1 MADAPPWRRTR
12 RTWRPRPSALVAT
25 GRQAGCTCH
34 FEAGRSFAT
43 HHDFQLQLDHWLDH
57 RANGRRHDAALLPD

>member
-1 MADAPPWRRTR
+1 MADPPPRRRTR

-25 GRQAGCTCH
+25 GRQAGVH
-34 FEAGRSFAT
+34 VPLRGGRSFAT

-57 RANGRRHDAALLPD
+57 RAKGRRHDAALLPD